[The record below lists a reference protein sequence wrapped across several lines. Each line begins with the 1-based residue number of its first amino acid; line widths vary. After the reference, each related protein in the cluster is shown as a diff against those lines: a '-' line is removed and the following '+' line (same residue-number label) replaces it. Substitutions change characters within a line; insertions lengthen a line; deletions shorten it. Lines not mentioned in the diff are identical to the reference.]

1 MQNRCEFTLTD
12 CINVLHGEI
21 TPQTDAILRLG
32 GVSSS
37 GRHIK
42 CPNVKANPLLSPTPF
57 VLASQAP
64 RRDFTRGFTILVV
77 WSGAG
82 GEKWQFWVENGKE
95 IVEQMIF
102 ATFRQ
107 LRAAAADKG
116 QSG

>member
-1 MQNRCEFTLTD
+1 MALS
-12 CINVLHGEI
+12 
-21 TPQTDAILRLG
+21 G
-32 GVSSS
+32 GSS
-37 GRHIK
+37 GARHIK
-42 CPNVKANPLLSPTPF
+42 CPNVKANPLLSPRLLLYWLRKH
-57 VLASQAP
+57 LAGISLALLFH
-64 RRDFTRGFTILVV
+64 DFTTLVV
-77 WSGAG
+77 WSGDC